1 MFRVPVRATVKRLT
15 QIADTPDK
23 DGQFE
28 TLTFQ
33 VNSPANPKL
42 GFTERALVQIVAS
55 RRPKSEGDRMVLEV
69 GVEPLDG
76 VLNTQVIDS
85 PIRQVRSVRQ
95 FWE

>member
-69 GVEPLDG
+69 GVEPTCPVKG
-76 VLNTQVIDS
+76 AG
-85 PIRQVRSVRQ
+85 
-95 FWE
+95 F